1 MARKHAVEILAVLIG
16 LALPL
21 TAGMARADQVRR
33 LVTLAGAPLN
43 QIVGYGLVVGL
54 PGTGDQTTQIPY
66 TQQAITNMLSH
77 EGITL
82 PRTAFM
88 QPNDVASVMVTAQVP
103 AYSEPGSNINVTVA
117 ALGNATSLA
126 GGVLLPTPMKG
137 SNGHIY
143 AQAQGPLLVSG
154 FAAGKSGSSVRTN
167 TPTVGS
173 IPDGAVMSR
182 AIPTATW
189 SPSGSAR
196 LLLKRP
202 SYQNAERI
210 AVAIDRQLGTGV
222 AYARSPDVVEVH
234 RRGNIGQVAFLAR
247 VLSVQVT
254 PAAPPPT
261 VIVDAQSGTI
271 VMGGDVR
278 LRPAIV
284 SYGNLTVSIQS
295 NNGVSQPNA
304 LSGGKTV
311 GVRNANVTATQS
323 KGHVVTLPAATSL
336 SQIAAALNKI
346 GATPSDLIA
355 IVEALK
361 EAGALDAQVK
371 VV

>member
-1 MARKHAVEILAVLIG
+1 MARKHAVQILAVLIG

-21 TAGMARADQVRR
+21 AATQARADRVRR
-33 LVTLAGAPLN
+33 LVTLAGAPDN
-43 QIVGYGLVVGL
+43 QMVGYGLVVGL

-66 TQQAITNMLSH
+66 TQQAITNMLAH

-82 PRTAFM
+82 PKTAFM

-103 AYSEPGSNINVTVA
+103 PYTEPGSNLTVTVA
-117 ALGNATSLA
+117 ALGNATSLS
-126 GGVLLPTPMKG
+126 GGVLLPTPLKG
-137 SNGHIY
+137 SNGHVY

-154 FAAGKSGSSVRTN
+154 FAAGKSGSSVRSN
-167 TPTVGS
+167 TPTVGR

-189 SPSGSAR
+189 SYHGSAR

-202 SYQNAERI
+202 SYENATRI
-210 AVAIDRQLGTGV
+210 ANAIDRAMGRGV
-222 AYARSPDVVEVH
+222 ARATSPDVVEV
-234 RRGNIGQVAFLAR
+234 RRHGNLGAVAFMAQ
-247 VLSVQVT
+247 VLGVQVT
-254 PAAPPPT
+254 PEAPPPS

-284 SYGNLTVSIQS
+284 SYGNLTVTIQATNS
-295 NNGVSQPNA
+295 VSQPNA
-304 LSGGKTV
+304 LARGNTV
-311 GVRNANVTATQS
+311 GVQNANVTARQS
-323 KGHVVTLPAATSL
+323 TGHVVTLPAATTL
-336 SQIAAALNKI
+336 AQIAAALNKI
-346 GATPSDLIA
+346 GAKPSDLIA

>member
-1 MARKHAVEILAVLIG
+1 MARKHAVQIFAVLIG

-21 TAGMARADQVRR
+21 AASQARADRVRR
-33 LVTLAGAPLN
+33 LVTLAGAPDN

-82 PRTAFM
+82 PKTAFM

-103 AYSEPGSNINVTVA
+103 PYTEPGSNLTVTVA
-117 ALGNATSLA
+117 ALGNATSLS
-126 GGVLLPTPMKG
+126 GGVLLPTPLKG
-137 SNGHIY
+137 SNGHVY

-154 FAAGKSGSSVRTN
+154 FAAAKSGSSVRRN
-167 TPTVGS
+167 TPTVGR

-189 SPSGSAR
+189 SHYGSAR

-202 SYQNAERI
+202 SYENATRI
-210 AVAIDRQLGTGV
+210 ATAIDRALGRGV
-222 AYARSPDVVEVH
+222 ARATSPDVVEV
-234 RRGNIGQVAFLAR
+234 RRHGRLGAVAFMAR
-247 VLSVQVT
+247 VLGVQVT
-254 PAAPPPT
+254 PEAPPPA

-284 SYGNLTVSIQS
+284 SYGNLTVSIQAANS
-295 NNGVSQPNA
+295 VSQPNPLA
-304 LSGGKTV
+304 RGNTV
-311 GVRNANVTATQS
+311 GVQNANITARQS
-323 KGHVVTLPAATSL
+323 AGHVVTLPAATTL
-336 SQIAAALNKI
+336 AQIAAALNKI
-346 GATPSDLIA
+346 GAKPSDLIA

-361 EAGALDAQVK
+361 EAGALDARVK

>member
-1 MARKHAVEILAVLIG
+1 MARKHAVEILALLIG
-16 LALPL
+16 LTLSV
-21 TAGMARADQVRR
+21 TMCRADQVRL
-33 LVTLAGAPLN
+33 LVTLAGAPSN
-43 QIVGYGLVVGL
+43 QVVGYGLVVGL

-82 PRTAFM
+82 PKSAFM
-88 QPNDVASVMVTAQVP
+88 QPNDVASVMVTADVP
-103 AYSEPGSNINVTVA
+103 PYSEPGSNLNVTVA

-126 GGVLLPTPMKG
+126 GGVLLPTPLKG
-137 SNGHIY
+137 SNGRIY

-154 FAAGKSGSSVRTN
+154 FAAGKSGSSIRSN
-167 TPTVGS
+167 TPTVGR

-189 SPSGSAR
+189 SPRGAAR

-202 SYQNAERI
+202 SYENAARI
-210 AVAIDRQLGTGV
+210 AEAINLQVGRGT
-222 AYARSPDVVEVH
+222 ARALSPDVVEVL
-234 RRGNIGQVAFLAR
+234 RRGGTQAVAFLAR
-247 VLSVQVT
+247 VLAVQVVT
-254 PAAPPPT
+254 EAPPPT

-284 SYGNLTVSIQS
+284 SHGNLTVSIQTTNS
-295 NNGVSQPNA
+295 VSQPNPLA
-304 LSGGKTV
+304 RGSTV
-311 GVRNANVTATQS
+311 GVSNATVATSQTG
-323 KGHVVTLPAATSL
+323 GHVVALPAATTL
-336 SQIAAALNKI
+336 AEIADALNKI
-346 GATPSDLIA
+346 GATPADLIA

-361 EAGALDAQVK
+361 EAGALEARIK